1 MLSYLKGKLTEKSP
15 TNVTIDIN
23 GIGFNIIIPVSS
35 YDKLG
40 NLGENA
46 EILTYLH
53 VREDALILFG
63 FVSREEKELFEMLL
77 SVSGIGPK
85 LAIGILS
92 GVSVDEFRNY
102 IYNKNLAA
110 LTAINGI
117 GKKTAERLIL
127 ELFDKVSKQMG
138 SKDVRSPGTTENYEV
153 RNQAIQALC
162 TLGYARNL
170 AEKSVSSVLFA
181 SNESRPLEEI
191 IKRSL
196 KIISK

>member
-1 MLSYLKGKLTEKSP
+1 MLSYLKGKLAEKNP
-15 TNVTIDIN
+15 TNITIDIN
-23 GIGFNIIIPVSS
+23 GIGFNIIIPISS
-35 YDKLG
+35 YDRLG
-40 NLGENA
+40 NLGEDA

-63 FVSREEKELFEMLL
+63 FVTREEKELFEMLL

-92 GVSVDEFRNY
+92 GVSVDEFKNY
-102 IYNKNLAA
+102 IYNKNLSA
-110 LTAINGI
+110 LTSISGI
-117 GKKTAERLIL
+117 GKKTAERLVV
-127 ELFDKVSKQMG
+127 ELFDKVSKQIVL
-138 SKDVRSPGTTENYEV
+138 KETRPAQITENYEI
-153 RNQAIQALC
+153 RNQAVQALC

-181 SNESRPLEEI
+181 ASESLALEEI
-191 IKRSL
+191 IKRAL